1 MMSAP
6 PKRPLFNKPAWSN
19 PSKIG
24 AADDLFHRSNQTY
37 LKVAAEAEA
46 RRKRKTAR
54 LQREHETDRAAE
66 RRSDKRRCVS
76 DDSDDNGDSSGSE
89 ENPNRPMKE
98 KVYLSHPQVLAD
110 SENGPPATLKTN
122 LASESFT
129 KPLDDITNARK
140 PIQASTS
147 LSSSVIDLEDE
158 VSQPQ
163 LSDREDSDLEVTVP
177 RVFRPAEDDGLPL
190 SDEEF
195 PELAKK
201 AREKAKR
208 KRLEA
213 DSIPATQN
221 STYVAEG
228 NSQSQR
234 SNATHEA
241 TPPCPPADPVIQILI
256 TSPIPDTEPL
266 IVSRRISQRLKD
278 VRLAW
283 CVRQPFASEFTPTVF
298 LTWRGNRLFDVTT
311 CKSLGIAV
319 DANGDILLKGQKDI
333 MGEEDRQ
340 IHMEATTEEILAEH
354 QRSKSSVLAE
364 NADESEVEE
373 VVPVVKE
380 KEAQVRII
388 LKAKGFDDFKLI
400 VKPVRTWVF
409 LHGESM
415 LMTFSLP

>member
-1 MMSAP
+1 MSAP

-54 LQREHETDRAAE
+54 LQREHESEKADE
-66 RRSDKRRCVS
+66 RRPGKRRCVS
-76 DDSDDNGDSSGSE
+76 DDSEDDSDSSGSE
-89 ENPNRPMKE
+89 ENPNNPVKE
-98 KVYLSHPQVLAD
+98 NIYLSRPQVPTE
-110 SENGPPATLKTN
+110 SENGPSVALKTN
-122 LASESFT
+122 LTSKTPLKS
-129 KPLDDITNARK
+129 LDDTANYRK
-140 PIQASTS
+140 PDQASASFSTS
-147 LSSSVIDLEDE
+147 IVDLEDE

-163 LSDREDSDLEVTVP
+163 LGDGEDSDLELTVP
-177 RVFRPAEDDGLPL
+177 KVSRPAEDDGLPS

-213 DSIPATQN
+213 DSISATQN
-221 STYVAEG
+221 STYAAEG
-228 NSQSQR
+228 DSQSQR
-234 SNATHEA
+234 SKGLPESI
-241 TPPCPPADPVIQILI
+241 PPCPPSDPVIQILI

-266 IVSRRISQRLKD
+266 IVGRRISQRLKD

-283 CVRQPFASEFTPTVF
+283 CARQPFKPEFIPTVF

-319 DANGDILLKGQKDI
+319 DSDGDISLKGRRDV

-340 IHMEATTEEILAEH
+340 IHMEAVTEEILAER
-354 QRSKSSVLAE
+354 QRSKSSVITE
-364 NADESEVEE
+364 NIEQSEVEE
-373 VVPVVKE
+373 VFPDVKV
-380 KEAQVRII
+380 KEAQLRII
-388 LKAKGFDDFKLI
+388 LKARGFADFKLI
-400 VKPVRTWVF
+400 VKPVRTPMFVCIYS
-409 LHGESM
+409 L
-415 LMTFSLP
+415 LMAFSLP